1 MTKVKIKVDFEVGA
15 GEDSAIKQ
23 AINEKFTNKIID
35 NETVPRIGECVDLLK
50 VSQSYE
56 LNKEE
61 LQWLSSREHRY
72 LIENVNKCDGY
83 IEVELDLDK
92 IWPEEA

>member
-23 AINEKFTNKIID
+23 GVNEKFSNKIIE

-50 VSQSYE
+50 ISPSYGLSE
-56 LNKEE
+56 EE
-61 LQWLSSREHRY
+61 LHWLSSGEHRY
-72 LIENVNKCDGY
+72 LIENVNICDGY

>member
-23 AINEKFTNKIID
+23 GVNEKFSNKIIE

-50 VSQSYE
+50 ISPVTVLAKKSYIGC
-56 LNKEE
+56 
-61 LQWLSSREHRY
+61 LQESIDTL
-72 LIENVNKCDGY
+72 
-83 IEVELDLDK
+83 
-92 IWPEEA
+92 